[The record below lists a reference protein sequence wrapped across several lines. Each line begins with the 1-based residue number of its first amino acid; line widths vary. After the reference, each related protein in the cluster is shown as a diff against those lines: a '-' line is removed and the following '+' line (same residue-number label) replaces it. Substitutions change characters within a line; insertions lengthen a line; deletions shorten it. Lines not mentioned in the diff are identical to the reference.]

1 MTQSQELR
9 RGSES
14 AEVNSL
20 AFDIS
25 GRWFGCSSDSGT
37 VHIFVLKQLVQE
49 FKQKKKIFIIYNCLL

>member
-1 MTQSQELR
+1 MQELR

-25 GRWFGCSSDSGT
+25 GKWFGCSSDSGT
-37 VHIFVLKQLVQE
+37 VHIFVLKQLEQE
-49 FKQKKKIFIIYNCLL
+49 LLT